1 MADLLS
7 LLVLLFIF
15 CHDFLFLFTQNVGI
29 ADFSSFNAS
38 CTSYYSS
45 IPKSTARD
53 GRIPGISSGKTSWN
67 SFTMGTVSIVFSFPF
82 VFTAQAR
89 IVHPPCYT
97 RRLAFIIDIIFGVV
111 PVKVPLNLKVSPFG
125 GVNTTS
131 FLWQSMLAKF
141 LASQSIPSMTSKFVI
156 STTFRSTWM
165 VLQLLPLV
173 HLLLYFS

>member
-1 MADLLS
+1 M
-7 LLVLLFIF
+7 
-15 CHDFLFLFTQNVGI
+15 
-29 ADFSSFNAS
+29 
-38 CTSYYSS
+38 
-45 IPKSTARD
+45 
-53 GRIPGISSGKTSWN
+53 
-67 SFTMGTVSIVFSFPF
+67 
-82 VFTAQAR
+82 
-89 IVHPPCYT
+89 
-97 RRLAFIIDIIFGVV
+97 FGVV
-111 PVKVPLNLKVSPFG
+111 PVKVPLNLKVSLFG